1 LEIILIETTASLPL
15 LSASSILSVVAV
27 AAGSLREIL

>member
-1 LEIILIETTASLPL
+1 MAASLPL
-15 LSASSILSVVAV
+15 LSASSILSVVVV

>member
-1 LEIILIETTASLPL
+1 LEILLIEIAASLPL
-15 LSASSILSVVAV
+15 LSASSILSVVVV